1 MWQVHKKCPMNNST
15 RLPPGD
21 WHLEFINA
29 HLIQAERI
37 VKTIFNKR
45 TSHQNVVIVEGKH
58 YGKSLILDG
67 KTQSTEL
74 DEFIYHE
81 ALVHPAM
88 VSQKHPKKILLAGGG
103 EGCSAREILKHD
115 TVTNLTMVDI
125 DVGVLEACKEH
136 LSGLHGNTFKDKRLN
151 LVISDV
157 RDYLKET
164 TQMFDVII
172 IDVPDPLENGPAYKI
187 FTKEFYGLLK
197 RHLNQSGTM
206 VTQSGP
212 TSLSYDEDC
221 FYPIVNTVKTIF
233 PNTTA
238 YEVFVPSYGSTWGFT
253 LATHGNSVF
262 TKSSLEI
269 DAILSSRNVKD
280 LKMYDGEAHCGLH
293 SLPKYLRE
301 SLAIETRIITDTNPL
316 FVK

>member
-1 MWQVHKKCPMNNST
+1 MNNST
-15 RLPPGD
+15 SLPPGD
-21 WHLEFINA
+21 WHQEFISAN
-29 HLIQAERI
+29 LIQAERI
-37 VKTIFNKR
+37 RRTILDKR
-45 TSHQNVVIVEGKH
+45 TNHQDVVIIEGKH

-88 VSQKHPKKILLAGGG
+88 VSHRSPKTILLAGGG

-125 DVGVLEACKEH
+125 DIGVLEACKEH
-136 LSGLHGNTFKDKRLN
+136 LSELHGDTFKDKRLN
-151 LVISDV
+151 LVIKDI
-157 RDYLKET
+157 RDYFEET

-187 FTKEFYGLLK
+187 FTREFYALLK
-197 RHLNQSGTM
+197 THLNQSGTM

-212 TSLSYDEDC
+212 TGLSYNEDC

-233 PNTTA
+233 SNTTA
-238 YEVFVPSYGSTWGFT
+238 YEIFVPSYGSTWGFA
-253 LATHGNSVF
+253 LAMNDNSAL
-262 TKSSLEI
+262 TKSSLEV
-269 DAILSSRNVKD
+269 DDILSSRNVKD

-301 SLAIETRIITDTNPL
+301 SLAIETRIITDNNPL